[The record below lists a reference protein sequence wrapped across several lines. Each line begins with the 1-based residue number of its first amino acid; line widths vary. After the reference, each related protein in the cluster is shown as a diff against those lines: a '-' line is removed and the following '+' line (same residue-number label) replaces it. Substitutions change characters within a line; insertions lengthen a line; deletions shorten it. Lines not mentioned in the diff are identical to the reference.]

1 MILAKLCR
9 ECLEFTSKRC
19 GGRPADMMSP
29 AKLPCKKYEFDER
42 LLSDEDIEPDSKP
55 PSLKDKPKEAMTRP
69 LIPSGMLIVNKKKAA
84 NFERLALKRLA
95 AVLDGIRKLD
105 NLTNKA
111 VYEWSQEQ
119 ADAIVARIRNAT
131 DALEKRMGK

>member
-1 MILAKLCR
+1 MKKHKLCQ
-9 ECLEFTSKRC
+9 ECLEFTSKQC

-29 AKLPCKKYEFDER
+29 ARLPCKKYELDEK
-42 LLSDEDIEPDSKP
+42 LLSDEDIEPVVV
-55 PSLKDKPKEAMTRP
+55 PSLKDKPKADVIRP
-69 LIPSGMLIVNKKKAA
+69 LIRGGMLIVNKKKAA

-105 NLTNKA
+105 NLSNKA